1 MEDFKRGDIVW
12 LRDRPFG
19 SQTSIYGQ
27 VVGVLEKD
35 CYNILLQNGLNE
47 GTIRK
52 YKWYKLLSKEKETQ
66 NVREN
71 S

>member
-12 LRDRPFG
+12 IRDRPFG
-19 SQTSIYGQ
+19 AETNIFGR
-27 VVGVLEKD
+27 VVGTLEKD

-52 YKWYKLLSKEKETQ
+52 YKWYKLLIKERALP
-66 NVREN
+66 NVEKG

>member
-1 MEDFKRGDIVW
+1 MEGFKRGDIVW

-19 SQTSIYGQ
+19 SKTGIFGR
-27 VVGVLEKD
+27 VVGLLSQD

-47 GTIRK
+47 GTIIK
-52 YKWYKLLSKEKETQ
+52 YKWYKLLIKERSVLDGK
-66 NVREN
+66 EN